1 MCIRDSFYAKSPEEL
16 ENFYLESKNV
26 SNKVASLAIV
36 ASAIMN
42 LDEFLTHG

>member
-1 MCIRDSFYAKSPEEL
+1 MKL
-16 ENFYLESKNV
+16 NSKQRKKFRIKNKLKKV
-26 SNKVASLAIV
+26 SKKVASLAIV